1 MKKRSHKKETRL
13 PRDGPC
19 TRLCLLQPAPAST
32 SLHSQLQHLIS
43 TTTSFQ
49 RPQLYSTAS
58 HPQISTSSATR
69 EYNSKPTPSEQRKRR
84 VARYLPYI
92 NEIST
97 PTEDDI
103 PNPEPLCAATKHST
117 KQYKAAT
124 ARTSSLP
131 ISRSSSLP
139 NHESARVKVKPP
151 QKKDEWLMK
160 SNTEPSTRPISI
172 PISEPRRSGESA
184 TDDER
189 ASRICEGIGGVAWW
203 VVCGPCFC
211 LIPFELGFLVERGRE
226 RAKEIGDRS

>member
-1 MKKRSHKKETRL
+1 MVRARGYVYSNLPPRL
-13 PRDGPC
+13 P
-19 TRLCLLQPAPAST
+19 LSILNSN
-32 SLHSQLQHLIS
+32 LQHLIS

-124 ARTSSLP
+124 ARTSSIP
-131 ISRSSSLP
+131 ILRSSLP
-139 NHESARVKVKPP
+139 NHESARVQCKPP
-151 QKKDEWLMK
+151 KTKDE
-160 SNTEPSTRPISI
+160 
-172 PISEPRRSGESA
+172 
-184 TDDER
+184 
-189 ASRICEGIGGVAWW
+189 
-203 VVCGPCFC
+203 
-211 LIPFELGFLVERGRE
+211 
-226 RAKEIGDRS
+226 